1 MEIGRV
7 VFIWGMVS
15 LAAVYTGLMVL
26 LVIGARDGV
35 ARGKRARPEGR
46 N

>member
-1 MEIGRV
+1 MGHE

-26 LVIGARDGV
+26 LVVGARDGA
-35 ARGKRARPEGR
+35 ARGQRSRPEGR